1 MWLLQK
7 LEIKNKALG
16 IIVPVVLLVLWEIV
30 TRRELFSSLLLVPPK
45 IVIESFKEL
54 TVSGELFNHLI
65 ISLARVFAGF
75 LLGSLVGFLLG
86 AAMGLSKT
94 TEEFVGPTFHTV
106 RQVPL
111 YAWFPLL
118 ILWFGIGEKAKVLFI
133 AVAPFYIMALYT
145 LEGIR
150 GVPRE
155 YLEVGRIFE
164 YGRRGLLRQFILPS
178 ALPSIATGLR
188 ISLSFSWMAV
198 IGAEILAASAG
209 IGYMMNWGRQ
219 IFQIDIVFVGIITVS
234 IIGFIMDYLAGLV
247 EAYFLRWRSSYNP

>member
-1 MWLLQK
+1 MKYLERLQLHK
-7 LEIKNKALG
+7 KALG
-16 IIVPVVLLVLWEIV
+16 LIVPILLLIVWEVV
-30 TRRELFSSLLLVPPK
+30 TRKEIFSSLLLIPPE
-45 IVIESFKEL
+45 IVSQTFKDL
-54 TVSGELFNHLI
+54 LVSGELVNHLLV
-65 ISLARVFAGF
+65 SFARVFAGF
-75 LLGSLVGFLLG
+75 LLGSLGGVLLG
-86 AAMGLSKT
+86 TALGLSKRV
-94 TEEFVGPTFHTV
+94 EEYIGPTFHAI

-155 YLEVGRIFE
+155 YLEVGRVFE
-164 YGRRGLLRQFILPS
+164 YSRRGMLRKFILPS

-188 ISLSFSWMAV
+188 ISLSFAWMAV

-219 IFQIDIVFVGIITVS
+219 IFQNDIVFVGIITVS
-234 IIGFIMDYLAGLV
+234 IIGFILDYLAGLV
-247 EAYFLRWRSSYNP
+247 EAYFLRWRTTH